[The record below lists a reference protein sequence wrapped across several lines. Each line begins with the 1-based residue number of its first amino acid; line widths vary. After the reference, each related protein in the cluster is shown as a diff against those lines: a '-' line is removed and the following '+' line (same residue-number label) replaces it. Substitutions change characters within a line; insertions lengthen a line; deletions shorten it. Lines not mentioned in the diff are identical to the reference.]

1 MIEVMGRAVEIINPI
16 VDKLKALKMDE
27 DIILT
32 QAEVFLL
39 LEDLDDL
46 VFRLSVKISDINY
59 WG

>member
-1 MIEVMGRAVEIINPI
+1 MIEVMGRSVEIINPI

-46 VFRLSVKISDINY
+46 AFRLSMEISNINY
-59 WG
+59 WS